1 MKTGK
6 KILISVICAALVIA
20 GIIGYKIY
28 NDSKIVVSVTP
39 VSYMMGGYYED
50 PLTTSGMVYDMENQ
64 IVDVDYQ
71 KIVNQVFVEEGQEVK
86 EGDPLVE
93 YDITSLE
100 LSLELKKLSIESLQ
114 NDIDNRFKRNSLDV
128 KDINYKEN
136 HLYKRKTNPLEPNYR
151 YDWQMTE
158 INEDRKVNNINF
170 NKLDNH
176 PKVLY
181 PYINKKNFNL
191 NTLDIPGS
199 QSDTKSHLSKL
210 ELKYG
215 KKLKYIK
222 DDIIGSHP
230 GSLIKGIKTNRNTNP
245 LDPSYPL
252 FNGELY
258 EYEKESKEIKS
269 RYDYKSLLDYYNKYS
284 KINLRDK
291 NEDKNKM
298 KIKNEMNIEINKI
311 KKNKNYLEG
320 FGKNNK
326 YYPREKFKS
335 SKNKYVA

>member
-1 MKTGK
+1 MEFYNNRINTISQENIKYYPIYLRNSFEKRPSPILMKEKFFNLKVLHTPNK
-6 KILISVICAALVIA
+6 YNIS
-20 GIIGYKIY
+20 
-28 NDSKIVVSVTP
+28 S
-39 VSYMMGGYYED
+39 
-50 PLTTSGMVYDMENQ
+50 
-64 IVDVDYQ
+64 
-71 KIVNQVFVEEGQEVK
+71 
-86 EGDPLVE
+86 
-93 YDITSLE
+93 
-100 LSLELKKLSIESLQ
+100 Q

-181 PYINKKNFNL
+181 PYINNKNFNL

-199 QSDTKSHLSKL
+199 QSDTKSYLSKL

-258 EYEKESKEIKS
+258 EYEKEAKEIKS

-326 YYPREKFKS
+326 YYPREKFKN
-335 SKNKYVA
+335 SKNNYDFLIDENDKNYIAID